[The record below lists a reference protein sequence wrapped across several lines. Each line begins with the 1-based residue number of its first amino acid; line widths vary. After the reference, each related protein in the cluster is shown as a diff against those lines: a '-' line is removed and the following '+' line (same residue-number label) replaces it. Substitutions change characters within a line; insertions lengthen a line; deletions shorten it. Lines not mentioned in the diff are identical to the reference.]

1 MTTLHIKHSITFDK
15 KGNIRFV
22 PNSRKQDFVE
32 VVAFYQADGRVR
44 TKSGDVYAAKLLPT
58 GNFETVAAV

>member
-1 MTTLHIKHSITFDK
+1 MTTLHIKHVVTFDK

-32 VVAFYQADGRVR
+32 VVAEYAADGRVR
-44 TKSGDVYAAKLLPT
+44 TKSGDVFAAKRLAD